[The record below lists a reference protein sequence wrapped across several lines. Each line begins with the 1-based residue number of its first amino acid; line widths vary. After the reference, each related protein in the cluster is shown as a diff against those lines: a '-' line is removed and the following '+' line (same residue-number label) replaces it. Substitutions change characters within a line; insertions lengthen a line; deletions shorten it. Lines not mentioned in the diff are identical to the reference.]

1 MKVNKLVIGLG
12 ILTLAACSAEE
23 LPDVIVERDDF
34 AYIDGDKVVVN
45 MSLAT
50 PDMQDVSSRALD
62 SMPDY
67 NDMHLY
73 LVEFDDNG
81 GPLVNTLRKV
91 YTPEEETPQSDR
103 IRYKVTLDQTD
114 RPRVLHLIALP
125 KNEKLKIDYGVE
137 ASVIPSLKTTG
148 GTPAYWRRLSFP
160 NGYVQEVDEVNR
172 STKPADDL
180 AQLEHVALI
189 RNFACISV
197 TNATETNATEKRF
210 TLKGFAIINNPESG
224 TIAPFK
230 TADYT
235 FPEFLKAGEN
245 NTFEYKDLSQTYP
258 GIAPSNLTLANQS
271 TDPTGPVVDD
281 DSTPKYIYE
290 RPFSSIRHTYVIIK
304 GRRTV
309 DAEDT
314 YYKLDL
320 GHNDED
326 GIFRYF
332 GILRNYNYNIVLK
345 NVATQGYK
353 TALEAAQG
361 VVYNNFSFDVELS
374 SMMNISDGNEVVYV
388 NFTTAVLTDEKE
400 EQVIEFKYRYMRLLD
415 ATYHNNDVNFI
426 GLEPGSVIKSVERGS
441 TNDSD
446 GWCTVKLTVN
456 AAQTETKRQSFTIV
470 KKNSGL
476 GRTINLI
483 LHRKWTLTNPC
494 EYAGTLENWNGSSA
508 NKGIVGPGIGDDLT
522 IFFDIPDNLEEA
534 MFPLTFTLE
543 ADRQNIENNPLGKL
557 IVTYGNSGFAGLPG
571 YPATISGRHIKYEK
585 QVTWTEYN
593 DPLKANDPYDN
604 GTAIPNGDGTYTHRI
619 RCRFRTTTQLDDFD
633 FDESETAVLITN
645 DNFNYAIVKFKRAQ

>member
-160 NGYVQEVDEVNR
+160 NGYINGSKE
-172 STKPADDL
+172 L
-180 AQLEHVALI
+180 AVELDQLKHVALI
-189 RNFACISV
+189 RNFACISMS
-197 TNATETNATEKRF
+197 NETEGRF

-245 NTFEYKDLSQTYP
+245 NTFEYKVLSQTYP

-271 TDPTGPVVDD
+271 TDPTGPVVGD

-304 GRRTV
+304 GRRTG
-309 DAEDT
+309 DTEDT

-320 GHNDED
+320 GHNDDD

-374 SMMNISDGNEVVYV
+374 SMMNISDGDEVVYV

-400 EQVIEFKYRYMRLLD
+400 EQVIEFKYRYRSLSSSNP
-415 ATYHNNDVNFI
+415 TYNNDDANFI
-426 GLEPGSVIKSVERGS
+426 DLKPGSVIKSVDEEGK
-441 TNDSD
+441 TDDSD
-446 GWCTVKLTVN
+446 GWRTVKLTVY

-470 KKNSGL
+470 KKSGL

-494 EYAGTLENWNGSSA
+494 EYAGTLENWDGSSA
-508 NKGIVGPGIGDDLT
+508 NKGIAGPEIGDSLT

-633 FDESETAVLITN
+633 FDESETVVLITN
-645 DNFNYAIVKFKRAQ
+645 PNFNYAMVPFTRVQKTL